1 MWKSILWSVAEKD
14 VPLTKRE
21 YALAMPTSYVDI
33 DRDEMEYV
41 DGGFFINA
49 NKVATITAY
58 INGALGLTNLKI
70 DAKLK
75 SERKWNNE
83 RI

>member
-1 MWKSILWSVAEKD
+1 ML
-14 VPLTKRE
+14 
-21 YALAMPTSYVDI
+21 TSYVDI

-75 SERKWNNE
+75 SERK
-83 RI
+83 